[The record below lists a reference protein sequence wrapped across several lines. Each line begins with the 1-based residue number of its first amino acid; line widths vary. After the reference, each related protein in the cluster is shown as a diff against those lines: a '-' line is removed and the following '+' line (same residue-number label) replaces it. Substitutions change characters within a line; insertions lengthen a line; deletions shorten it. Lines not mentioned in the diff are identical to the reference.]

1 MKVNVSLENFCQYM
15 KLQTILHKYEIKHK
29 KVFQKGLATED
40 AEVEFASYYMAEYLF
55 LTAL

>member
-1 MKVNVSLENFCQYM
+1 M

-40 AEVEFASYYMAEYLF
+40 AGVEFASYYMAEYLF